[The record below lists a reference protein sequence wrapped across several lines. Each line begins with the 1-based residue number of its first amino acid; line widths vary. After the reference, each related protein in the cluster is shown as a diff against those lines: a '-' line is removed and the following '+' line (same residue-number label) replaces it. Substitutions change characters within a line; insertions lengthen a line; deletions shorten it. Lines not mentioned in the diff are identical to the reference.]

1 MAGESINNTPCMQ
14 DPERRTPIELFTS
27 TKVSSNPN
35 HWKPFGCPAYVLDN
49 NLQSRRPFHKW
60 KLRAKLGVYL
70 GSSPQ
75 HGRNVAPCPAPVS
88 PQHHVAFDSSFDTV
102 RKTTM
107 HADWLLRT
115 GFRTQREARG
125 KEDRIQYPDVSSLM
139 TSAEPSPST
148 RTDASRQ
155 QQPTNQQQKK
165 TRAK

>member
-1 MAGESINNTPCMQ
+1 MQ

-60 KLRAKLGVYL
+60 KHRAKLGVYL
-70 GSSPQ
+70 GRSPH
-75 HGRNVAPCPAPVS
+75 HGRNVALVLDRSTGLVS
-88 PQHHVAFDSSFDTV
+88 PQYHVAFDSSFDTV
-102 RKTTM
+102 RKTTT

-115 GFRTQREARG
+115 GFRTQREAPG

-155 QQPTNQQQKK
+155 QQATNQQQKK